1 MSIEFKKIDNLL
13 KKKEGVP
20 DKMGEEGIINA
31 VYSGLDNEREFFAK
45 QWYRVNTGKR
55 ILSSPESRESPC
67 SPYWV
72 KAKYYEY
79 NAMHDVFPEVVVSM
93 AGAFDPRITRRK
105 NRTYHFSYE
114 KGRPVTLTRIVK
126 GNPVDVEKRDQVI
139 DKAYDK
145 MLAYHRDTKHGLQ
158 AQPNETRILF
168 EIVGQADKEMQ
179 DLFGRELHASC
190 IDSSLAPHYAIEM
203 LLKQARKVNP
213 QSPIVKFLEFGIIP
227 IHPEFNFIPNDQ
239 TETAERPH
247 GVFLELSLIDQERFI
262 TGVNSSLPAD
272 KAKSVI
278 NRVKRFAFYQSLDIA
293 FDSLIVGGYME
304 SHFFRERVSPE
315 QIYKYGPEVQNALF
329 NLFETVRKKFEKKP
343 EQLNQALD
351 IVVEHLRFILRD
363 SNPYILPQAIR
374 SFQREIKKW

>member
-1 MSIEFKKIDNLL
+1 MWKREIKLL
-13 KKKEGVP
+13 IKLMIKCSHTIGTP
-20 DKMGEEGIINA
+20 SM
-31 VYSGLDNEREFFAK
+31 VYKHNQTRPEFF
-45 QWYRVNTGKR
+45 
-55 ILSSPESRESPC
+55 L
-67 SPYWV
+67 
-72 KAKYYEY
+72 
-79 NAMHDVFPEVVVSM
+79 
-93 AGAFDPRITRRK
+93 
-105 NRTYHFSYE
+105 
-114 KGRPVTLTRIVK
+114 
-126 GNPVDVEKRDQVI
+126 
-139 DKAYDK
+139 
-145 MLAYHRDTKHGLQ
+145 
-158 AQPNETRILF
+158 
-168 EIVGQADKEMQ
+168 KE
-179 DLFGRELHASC
+179 
-190 IDSSLAPHYAIEM
+190 
-203 LLKQARKVNP
+203 ARKVNP